1 MRIALAALAAACLIA
16 GAANAQTPAPP
27 APPLVDWDKIE
38 IKATDLGNNTYMLT
52 GQGGNIT
59 VAVGS
64 DGIIMVDG
72 QFAPLSDKIKAAI
85 KAISPL
91 PVKYLI
97 NTHYHGDHTGGNE
110 NFAKDGVTIVAHDN
124 IRVRLAAG
132 TIQGLTGNKVAP
144 RPAEALPKQ
153 TYFGGSM
160 AVETGGRKAQLTHIA
175 NAHTD
180 GDSWIYFA
188 DANVLATGDTF
199 NNLKRYQ
206 NIDFANGGDV
216 RGMIRALDTYIKASN
231 DQTKI
236 VPGHGALAT
245 KADLVT
251 FREMLVTSH
260 DRIKKLFDEGKS
272 EAEVLAAKPLAD
284 LDATW
289 GEQPVARG
297 GAHAQRL
304 QLVQAIVGG
313 RAIVRGSPHARRAAV
328 RRCARRTVS
337 ARSAAATRARRRSRY
352 WPSCRSASRC
362 ASGPRPP
369 RSAAAA
375 PRPATVNTMQQDHA
389 DGRMPIDQQQ
399 RAADELDG
407 LTDPERQLRKR
418 RLELG
423 RRLM

>member
-1 MRIALAALAAACLIA
+1 MLA
-16 GAANAQTPAPP
+16 
-27 APPLVDWDKIE
+27 
-38 IKATDLGNNTYMLT
+38 

-59 VAVGS
+59 VAVGT

-180 GDSWIYFA
+180 GDTWIYFA

-231 DQTKI
+231 EQTKI

-289 GEQPVARG
+289 ANNPS
-297 GAHAQRL
+297 HAEGHTRNVYNSFKRL
-304 QLVQAIVGG
+304 
-313 RAIVRGSPHARRAAV
+313 
-328 RRCARRTVS
+328 
-337 ARSAAATRARRRSRY
+337 
-352 WPSCRSASRC
+352 
-362 ASGPRPP
+362 
-369 RSAAAA
+369 
-375 PRPATVNTMQQDHA
+375 
-389 DGRMPIDQQQ
+389 
-399 RAADELDG
+399 
-407 LTDPERQLRKR
+407 
-418 RLELG
+418 
-423 RRLM
+423 